1 MLTTTSINAAMHAP
15 AMSAG
20 FQRPSVAVADAPPS
34 LPLQASSSE
43 MGSYGTLCRSIAAL
57 LKEKEEPA
65 TGNCSRYD
73 AWSGF
78 SGTQDSW

>member
-1 MLTTTSINAAMHAP
+1 MVDDHICIRREAMLTTTSINAAMHAP

-43 MGSYGTLCRSIAAL
+43 MGSYGTLCRSIAAFYSSHHQL
-57 LKEKEEPA
+57 P
-65 TGNCSRYD
+65 SI
-73 AWSGF
+73 
-78 SGTQDSW
+78 